1 MVYKICRKNN
11 RENSKFINGSKS
23 QQLKKFDK
31 FEAIVKNLNVAI
43 VSIGLIY
50 LFVPWTHWISKSL
63 QNRNQESF
71 NGLNFQLFA
80 SANEFISGIRFH
92 HVNCSVKGY
101 RREKELNVA
110 PLHCGT
116 MVSDMIIDA
125 HEALKLRDLVKISIQ
140 SIGYSRKNYPESL
153 NIKRVRLYEIF
164 VRGERKGFFNES
176 HFEIIKKVSEIVK
189 RAVSL
194 TFGLPEQKLFF
205 APISEA
211 TRFKSVTEFQEFR
224 HVDKVRAP
232 TLVVTSII
240 WLSTS
245 GDHFTGGELEFL
257 TDSPILLEP
266 KLGRFA
272 AWTSSYENPHA
283 VREMKD

>member
-1 MVYKICRKNN
+1 
-11 RENSKFINGSKS
+11 
-23 QQLKKFDK
+23 
-31 FEAIVKNLNVAI
+31 
-43 VSIGLIY
+43 
-50 LFVPWTHWISKSL
+50 
-63 QNRNQESF
+63 
-71 NGLNFQLFA
+71 
-80 SANEFISGIRFH
+80 
-92 HVNCSVKGY
+92 
-101 RREKELNVA
+101 

-283 VREMKD
+283 VREMKDGERYALLFAFTIDENLGHATMTDLRKWYTQP